1 METAGIK
8 ELRQSL
14 SGLKQKELV
23 EICARLVKYKKEN
36 KEFVSYL
43 LLFNDDEAGFIKAVK
58 DEINEGFSGINASN
72 TYYFMKSG
80 RKILKA
86 TNKYCRF
93 SLKTETE
100 VELLLHF
107 IGQFLQHGKMANS
120 ITVARFSER
129 LLVRLRKKIRLLHE
143 DLQFDYQQELDRIL
157 GGAGNNSYS

>member
-23 EICARLVKYKKEN
+23 EICTRLVKYKKEN
-36 KEFVSYL
+36 KEYVSYL
-43 LLFNDDEAGFIKAVK
+43 LLFNEDEEGFIRAVK
-58 DEINEGFSGINASN
+58 KEINEAFSGINDSN
-72 TYYFMKSG
+72 TYYLMKSG

-100 VELLLHF
+100 VELLIHF
-107 IGQFLQHGKMANS
+107 TGQFLHRGKMANS
-120 ITVARFSER
+120 LAAARFLER
-129 LLVRLRKKIRLLHE
+129 LIARIRKKIGLLHE
-143 DLQFDYQQELDRIL
+143 DLQFDYQQVLDRTL
-157 GGAGNNSYS
+157 GGAGNQSFS